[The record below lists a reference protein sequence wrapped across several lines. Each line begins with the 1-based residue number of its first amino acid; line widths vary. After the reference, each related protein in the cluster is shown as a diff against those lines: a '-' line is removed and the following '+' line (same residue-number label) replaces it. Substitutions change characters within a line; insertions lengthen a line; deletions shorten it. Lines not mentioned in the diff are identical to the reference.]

1 VQAWDR
7 DPEKPGKV
15 LFADRCFVMS
25 KPVLFDFFATWCGP
39 CRMQTPIIEELA
51 KKMGDAV
58 EIRKVDVDQH
68 MDLAEKYGI
77 RVVPTLI
84 IEKDGKVVQS
94 LEGVTDAVTLEKML
108 RAVV

>member
-1 VQAWDR
+1 
-7 DPEKPGKV
+7 
-15 LFADRCFVMS
+15 MS
-25 KPVLFDFFATWCGP
+25 KPILFDFFATWCGP

-51 KKMGDAV
+51 KTMGDTV

-84 IEKDGKVVQS
+84 IEKDGKVLQS
-94 LEGVTDAVTLEKML
+94 LEGVTDAITLEKML
-108 RAVV
+108 RPLVG

>member
-1 VQAWDR
+1 
-7 DPEKPGKV
+7 
-15 LFADRCFVMS
+15 
-25 KPVLFDFFATWCGP
+25 
-39 CRMQTPIIEELA
+39 MQTPILGELA

-58 EIRKVDVDQH
+58 EIRKVDIDQH

-94 LEGVTDAVTLEKML
+94 MEGVTDLITLEKL
-108 RAVV
+108 LKPLVE

>member
-1 VQAWDR
+1 
-7 DPEKPGKV
+7 
-15 LFADRCFVMS
+15 MS

-39 CRMQTPIIEELA
+39 CKMQTPIIEDLA

-58 EIRKVDVDQH
+58 EIRKIDVDQH

-84 IEKDGKVVQS
+84 IEKDGKVVES
-94 LEGVTDAVTLEKML
+94 MEGVTDLPTLENLLKPL
-108 RAVV
+108 VG